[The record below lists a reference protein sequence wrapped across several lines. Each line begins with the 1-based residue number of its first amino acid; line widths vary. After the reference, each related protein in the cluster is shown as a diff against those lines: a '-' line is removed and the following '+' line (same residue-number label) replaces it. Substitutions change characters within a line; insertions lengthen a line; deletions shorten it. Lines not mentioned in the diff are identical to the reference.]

1 MSKVLFM
8 KSKNL
13 EIYCITSEKI
23 DFLENLNL
31 KIIVGG
37 AANKNKDFP
46 INWLL
51 DNSNINI
58 SLKNENFG
66 SLTSIY
72 WIWKNEL
79 KKYKENTWVGV
90 SHYRRFWLKEKHDKT
105 ITLTNL
111 NKNLLDNISEKD
123 LNYDAFIASPQN
135 LQGFKLIKLLK
146 KAPKNIFKNP
156 MILLDKNKHNIN
168 LHFDMFHL
176 HGGLV
181 NAASVMNNEQH
192 KDFLN
197 FINTETEIFSP
208 FSIFILKKK
217 KFNELCNTLFTWIF
231 NCQNIFDVNKL
242 QGHGQTRLF
251 DYLAERYISYWIKR
265 NTNYKISPFV
275 FIDPKLNNSLI
286 IK

>member
-1 MSKVLFM
+1 ME
-8 KSKNL
+8 SKNL
-13 EIYCITSEKI
+13 SIYCITDKQI
-23 DFLENLNL
+23 NYLENLKL
-31 KIIVGG
+31 KIVVGG
-37 AANKNKDFP
+37 SFFKKENFPKNWF
-46 INWLL
+46 L
-51 DNSNINI
+51 DRTKINI
-58 SLKNENFG
+58 SKKNNNYG

-79 KKYKENTWVGV
+79 NNYTNNTWIGI
-90 SHYRRFWLKEKHDKT
+90 SHYRRFWLKENHDKT

-111 NKNLLDNISEKD
+111 SKNLLYNIPDKN

-135 LQGFKLIKLLK
+135 LRGYKLMKLLK
-146 KAPKNIFKNP
+146 KTPKNIFKNP
-156 MILLDKNKHNIN
+156 MILFDKNKHNIN

-181 NAASVMNNEQH
+181 RAASAMNRAHQ

-197 FINTETEIFSP
+197 FVNTETEICSP
-208 FSIFILKKK
+208 YSIFILKKK
-217 KFNELCNTLFTWIF
+217 KFDELCSTLFTWIY
-231 NCQNIFDVNKL
+231 NCENIFDINKL
-242 QGHGQTRLF
+242 QGHGQIRLF

-275 FIDPKLNNSLI
+275 FFDPKLNNSLI

>member
-13 EIYCITSEKI
+13 ETYCITSKKI

-37 AANKNKDFP
+37 AANKNKKFP

-51 DNSNINI
+51 DNNNINI
-58 SLKNENFG
+58 SLKNKNFG

-79 KKYKENTWVGV
+79 KKYKDNTWIGI
-90 SHYRRFWLKEKHDKT
+90 SHYRRFWLKEKHEKI
-105 ITLTNL
+105 ITLENL
-111 NKNLLDNISEKD
+111 NKNLLNNIPEKD
-123 LNYDAFIASPQN
+123 LNYDAFIAPPQN
-135 LQGFKLIKLLK
+135 LKGYKLMKLLK
-146 KAPKNIFKNP
+146 KTPKNIFKNP
-156 MILLDKNKHNIN
+156 LILLDKNKHSIN

-181 NAASVMNNEQH
+181 NAASVMNNEQQ

-217 KFNELCNTLFTWIF
+217 KFNELCNALFTWIF
-231 NCQNIFDVNKL
+231 NCQNIFDVNNLK
-242 QGHGQTRLF
+242 GHGQTRLF

>member
-1 MSKVLFM
+1 ME
-8 KSKNL
+8 SKNL
-13 EIYCITSEKI
+13 SIYCITDKQI
-23 DFLENLNL
+23 NYLENLKL
-31 KIIVGG
+31 KIVVGG
-37 AANKNKDFP
+37 SFFKKENFPKNWF
-46 INWLL
+46 L
-51 DNSNINI
+51 DRTKINI
-58 SLKNENFG
+58 SKKNNNYG

-79 KKYKENTWVGV
+79 NNYTNNTWIGI
-90 SHYRRFWLKEKHDKT
+90 SHYRRFWLKENHDKI

-111 NKNLLDNISEKD
+111 DKNLLYNIPDKN

-135 LQGFKLIKLLK
+135 LQGYKLMKLLK
-146 KAPKNIFKNP
+146 KTPKNIFKNP
-156 MILLDKNKHNIN
+156 MILFDKNKHNIN

-181 NAASVMNNEQH
+181 RAASVMNTAQQ

-197 FINTETEIFSP
+197 FVNTETEICSP
-208 FSIFILKKK
+208 YSIFILKKK
-217 KFNELCNTLFTWIF
+217 KFDELCSTLFTWIY
-231 NCQNIFDVNKL
+231 NCENIFDINKL
-242 QGHGQTRLF
+242 QGHGQIRLF

-275 FIDPKLNNSLI
+275 FFDPKLNNSLI